1 MLLTTS
7 FQCIFFD
14 EILCV
19 LLICSVIIPLLH
31 HFSILGQKSA
41 QNIPRCYTVEQGKN
55 TGDKLTEYWP
65 KQTGKISVIINP
77 LFDGLTYNTSG
88 HFAHC

>member
-31 HFSILGQKSA
+31 HFSILGQKNA
-41 QNIPRCYTVEQGKN
+41 QNVPRCYTVEQGKN
-55 TGDKLTEYWP
+55 TGDKLTETYYATHATH
-65 KQTGKISVIINP
+65 KNICTNKMYLLARKLQYKITQI
-77 LFDGLTYNTSG
+77 
-88 HFAHC
+88 